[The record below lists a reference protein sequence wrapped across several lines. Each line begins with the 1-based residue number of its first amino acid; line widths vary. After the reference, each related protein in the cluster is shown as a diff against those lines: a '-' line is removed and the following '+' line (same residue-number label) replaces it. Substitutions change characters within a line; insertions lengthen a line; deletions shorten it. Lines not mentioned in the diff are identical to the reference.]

1 MLQGKSEQGM
11 PSLSLL
17 PENEELVTAS
27 CGSNLYPNRMAMSS
41 KILPTKPSTSDKQ
54 DLDSSCLAFDISKVT
69 RVFVLRNIQTVLQMI
84 LISLY
89 ASFYF
94 KLPITVIDL
103 CFKKGRV
110 SWKCQALWYSI
121 REIS

>member
-41 KILPTKPSTSDKQ
+41 KILPTKPSTADTQ
-54 DLDSSCLAFDISKVT
+54 DLDSSCLAFDISKMS
-69 RVFVLRNIQTVLQMI
+69 RVFVLRNNQTALQII
-84 LISLY
+84 LIFIY

-94 KLPITVIDL
+94 KLPITVVDV

-110 SWKCQALWYSI
+110 GWKSWALWSSI
-121 REIS
+121 QGIS